1 MAIDISQFYQ
11 VFFEETKEHLQQIE
25 QLLLKL
31 NVGQPDI
38 EQLNAIFRA
47 AHSIKGGSAT
57 FGFNDITSV
66 THVLE
71 SLLDRLR
78 KKDIALQSAMIDV
91 FLQAADILNMQL
103 DSHIKGT
110 PADTNIATVIIKQL
124 HALSS
129 DAHLIIPKSS
139 IKNTRNNVIDDGFGF
154 FATEGKLTEVTP
166 DSDDEFGL
174 FEPVAAVEK
183 ATAPKIAAKITSEPI
198 SAAASDNR
206 HADRRANDRRQAERA
221 TELSSIR
228 VDVAKVDQLINLVGE
243 LVITKAMLLQGLSHA
258 PEALLQALSSN
269 MAQLERHTRDLQEL
283 AMSVRMMP
291 ISNLFAR
298 FPRLVRDLASALKKD
313 VELITI
319 GADTELDKGLIEKIA
334 DPLTHL
340 IRNSLDH
347 GIESPKAR
355 KAAGKPEK
363 GTVTLSAMHQAG
375 SILIE
380 VSDDGAGLNHAL
392 IINKAMKSGIA
403 IPSKITDENL
413 WDIICTPGFS
423 TADNITDISGRGVGM
438 DVVNRNI
445 SDLSG
450 QVNVTTI
457 AGKGC
462 KISIRLPL
470 TLAILDGMT
479 VALGDNLFVI
489 PLNAI
494 VETQAA
500 QQENIK
506 SIGNQGAMIR
516 VRDEYLPIIAMHKAL
531 SIQSKIT
538 DVTQG
543 MLVIVEAHGK
553 KAALL
558 FDSLVG
564 QQQVV
569 IKSLEANFRKING
582 ISGATILGDGTVA
595 LIIDAPSIIKLGQAM
610 ASNEQTIAKPVKQ

>member
-31 NVGQPDI
+31 NVAQPDF

-71 SLLDRLR
+71 SLLDKLR
-78 KKDIALQSAMIDV
+78 KKEIALQSAMIDV
-91 FLQAADILNMQL
+91 FLQAADVLNIQL
-103 DSHIKGT
+103 NSHIKGT
-110 PADTNIATVIIKQL
+110 PADSNIADAIVGQLLALSNDEHLINPKSIIK
-124 HALSS
+124 
-129 DAHLIIPKSS
+129 
-139 IKNTRNNVIDDGFGF
+139 NNNDIDDGFGF
-154 FATEGKLTEVTP
+154 FTEEKAIV
-166 DSDDEFGL
+166 DDGFGL
-174 FEPVAAVEK
+174 FEPVQETDK
-183 ATAPKIAAKITSEPI
+183 AIVHKIISELVAEPV
-198 SAAASDNR
+198 AENR
-206 HADRRANDRRQAERA
+206 HMDRRTDSRRESERT
-221 TELSSIR
+221 TESSSIR

-269 MAQLERHTRDLQEL
+269 MAQLERHTRDLQEVV
-283 AMSVRMMP
+283 MSVRMMP
-291 ISNLFAR
+291 ISNLFSR
-298 FPRLVRDLASALKKD
+298 FPRLVRDLASTLKKD

-319 GADTELDKGLIEKIA
+319 GEDTELDKGLIEKIA

-347 GIESPKAR
+347 GIELPKAR

-363 GTVTLSAMHQAG
+363 GRVTLSAMHQAG
-375 SILIE
+375 GILIE
-380 VSDDGAGLNHAL
+380 VTDDGAGLNQAL

-403 IPSKITDENL
+403 IPSKVTDENL
-413 WDIICTPGFS
+413 WDIICTPGFT
-423 TADNITDISGRGVGM
+423 TADSITDISGRGVGM

-445 SDLSG
+445 SDLGG
-450 QVNVTTI
+450 QVNVTTV

-489 PLNAI
+489 PLGVI

-506 SIGNQGAMIR
+506 GISNEGAMIR

-531 SIQSKIT
+531 NIQSKFTEI
-538 DVTQG
+538 TQG

-595 LIIDAPSIIKLGQAM
+595 LIIDAPTIIKLGQAM
-610 ASNEQTIAKPVKQ
+610 ANNDQTIAKQAKQ